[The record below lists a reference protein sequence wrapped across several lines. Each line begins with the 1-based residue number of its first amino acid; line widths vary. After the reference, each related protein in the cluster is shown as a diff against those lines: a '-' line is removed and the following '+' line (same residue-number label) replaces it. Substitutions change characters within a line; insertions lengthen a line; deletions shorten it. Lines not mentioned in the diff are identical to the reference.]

1 MIAVQLTYQNPDPER
16 IALRPQHRDRL
27 QQLTDDGLVFGAGPW
42 ADDSGA
48 LVVFDTDSREKAEE
62 LVAADPY
69 FNTPGVSVVAY
80 HDWNVVFR
88 G

>member
-1 MIAVQLTYQNPDPER
+1 MIAVQLAYQNPDPER
-16 IALRPQHRDRL
+16 IELRPQHRDRL
-27 QQLTDDGLVFGAGPW
+27 QRLTDEGKLFGAGPW

-48 LVVFDTDSREKAEE
+48 LVVFSTDSVDEAKE
-62 LVAADPY
+62 LIAADPY
-69 FNTPGVSVVAY
+69 FHTPGVSVVAY

>member
-1 MIAVQLTYQNPDPER
+1 MIAVQLTYQNPDPDR
-16 IALRPQHRDRL
+16 IALRPQHRERL
-27 QQLTDDGLVFGAGPW
+27 QRLTDEGKLFGAGPW

-48 LVVFDTDSREKAEE
+48 LVVFRTDSVAEAEE

-69 FNTPGVSVVAY
+69 FQTAGVSVVAY